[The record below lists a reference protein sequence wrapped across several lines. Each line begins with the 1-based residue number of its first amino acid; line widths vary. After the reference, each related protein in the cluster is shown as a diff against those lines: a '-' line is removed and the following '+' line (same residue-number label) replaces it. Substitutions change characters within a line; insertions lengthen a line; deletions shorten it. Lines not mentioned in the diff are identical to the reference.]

1 MAFCKVCGAQ
11 LQDGARFCE
20 SCGTPVEQPAPQP
33 VQQQYQPQYT
43 YEAPVYTE
51 PQQAANQGNHLG
63 GAIAGAI
70 FACTFFLS
78 LVGWIISGVTLGKI
92 KKIQGPLTGQNK
104 AAKII
109 STIGLILGII
119 LTIFAT
125 IYFIGI
131 IVLLISG
138 GSSYSGSVDWNDL
151 FDLARF

>member
-43 YEAPVYTE
+43 YQAPVYTE
-51 PQQAANQGNHLG
+51 TQQAANQSNHLG

-70 FACTFFLS
+70 FACTFYLS
-78 LVGWIISGVTLGKI
+78 LVGWIICGVTLGKI
-92 KKIQGPLTGQNK
+92 KKIQGPLSGQNK

-125 IYFIGI
+125 IYFIAM
-131 IVLLISG
+131 IVMLIQGG
-138 GSSYSGSVDWNDL
+138 GSALGSIDWSDIL
-151 FDLARF
+151 DLARF